1 MSDTYKYC
9 IKCDGIMGY
18 PDPVEVLSGEH
29 RCRNGHDNGIDDE
42 DRAQVLIEIYRNL
55 QRPSNYK
62 HWKTRKGKRPR
73 IFN

>member
-42 DRAQVLIEIYRNL
+42 DRAQVLIDMYDDIKML
-55 QRPSNYK
+55 KAKVSK
-62 HWKTRKGKRPR
+62 LSR
-73 IFN
+73 IDSLLS